1 LPDLLNENV
10 GIYEVYWRVFN
21 TIKNIDAFRVMDM
34 VGIKEEDQLS
44 CLDLIQHARNE
55 VMRIKLLKGKA

>member
-21 TIKNIDAFRVMDM
+21 TIENIDAFRVMDM